1 MVILI
6 FKNKIIQLKINP
18 KMVFTFHKNNLEM
31 FEQLKKFISSGF
43 FKIGSG
49 NTMRLIVTDKQEVI
63 KSTELMV
70 VLELIK
76 SLLSIN

>member
-1 MVILI
+1 
-6 FKNKIIQLKINP
+6 
-18 KMVFTFHKNNLEM
+18 MVFTFHKNNLEM